1 MPCST
6 FRLILSQLCLAKG
19 PLACLQV
26 KTGNMLLDRNMECRI
41 ADFGYAKLHQT
52 QLRKAEARG
61 EPLSADAGTYQY
73 MVGGQ
78 GLQVL
83 V

>member
-1 MPCST
+1 
-6 FRLILSQLCLAKG
+6 
-19 PLACLQV
+19 
-26 KTGNMLLDRNMECRI
+26 MECRI

-73 MVGGQ
+73 MVRGQ
-78 GLQVL
+78 GLHVL
-83 V
+83 SV